1 MSAAALS
8 IGQYYPGHSWLHRL
22 DPRSKLV
29 FVFFYVIFIFFA
41 NNAASLLWMG
51 GMALVA
57 LGLSRIP
64 LAVVF
69 RGMKPVLWLLLLL
82 AVMHLLLTREGP
94 AVADWGW
101 FTIYSEGVR
110 QAVLTT
116 FRLFFLI
123 LFSSLLTY
131 TTRPMDLTFGMEK
144 MLSPLKR
151 FRVPVGELSLMM
163 SIALR
168 FIPTL
173 LEETEKIKK
182 AQMARGADFESRNLF
197 VRIRSLLPLLVPL
210 FVSSFHRAE
219 ELAMAMEA
227 RGYRGEE
234 GRTRFRQL
242 SMGVSDWLLLFSA
255 VPFYLGLFFLRAW

>member
-1 MSAAALS
+1 MSASELS
-8 IGQYYPGHSWLHRL
+8 IGQYYPGRSRLHRL
-22 DPRSKLV
+22 DPRSKLI
-29 FVFFYVIFIFFA
+29 FVFLYVIFIFFA

-51 GMALVA
+51 SVAFGAL
-57 LGLSRIP
+57 LLSRIP
-64 LAVVF
+64 FAVVF
-69 RGMKPVLWLLLLL
+69 RGMKSVLWLLLLL
-82 AVMHLLLTREGP
+82 ALMHLFLTREGP
-94 AVADWGW
+94 VVAEWGW
-101 FTIYSEGVR
+101 LTIYREGAR
-110 QAVLTT
+110 QAVLVT

-131 TTRPMDLTFGMEK
+131 TTRPMDLTFGLEK
-144 MLSPLKR
+144 LLSPLKR

-173 LEETEKIKK
+173 LEETDKIKK
-182 AQMARGADFESRNLF
+182 AQMARGADFESRHLASR
-197 VRIRSLLPLLVPL
+197 VRSLLPLLVPL

-234 GRTRFRQL
+234 GRTRFRRL
-242 SMGVSDWLLLFSA
+242 SMGPGDWFLLLA
-255 VPFYLGLFFLRAW
+255 AIPLYLVLFLLRAW